1 MVNIINKQQQA
12 NKTLIN
18 EIELLKKQLA
28 ENKENFKLRTWNAVH
43 SLTESSEYTGT
54 SLRTLERFTWPN
66 NGWVSYPEK
75 NGIEIGRVVF
85 SDKFTPENIVKSFGH
100 EALNYEE
107 AFGFTYQEKEELK
120 EKNALLEK
128 KVVELQQTN
137 QELEEAL
144 ELEVE
149 TSECHLEALEVAR
162 QWRVRQSK
170 EKDDNL
176 EKALK
181 KIEMLENVVA
191 WQNYLADKQLQGLP
205 SLPKKE
211 RKFKLLTNKVKN
223 RIKQVKEIT
232 REKFNAY
239 ILQKSK

>member
-1 MVNIINKQQQA
+1 MNSEETRLKNILQK
-12 NKTLIN
+12 
-18 EIELLKKQLA
+18 LKDPQLSL
-28 ENKENFKLRTWNAVH
+28 KECKSQYQSAKIDWD
-43 SLTESSEYTGT
+43 YT
-54 SLRTLERFTWPN
+54 F
-66 NGWVSYPEK
+66 
-75 NGIEIGRVVF
+75 
-85 SDKFTPENIVKSFGH
+85 DK
-100 EALNYEE
+100 AL
-107 AFGFTYQEKEELK
+107 EKEELK
-120 EKNALLEK
+120 EKDALLEK
-128 KVVELQQTN
+128 KVVELQQIN

-162 QWRVRQSK
+162 QWKVRQSK

-191 WQNYLADKQLQGLP
+191 WQNYLADKQLQELP

-211 RKFKLLTNKVKN
+211 RKFKLLINKVKN